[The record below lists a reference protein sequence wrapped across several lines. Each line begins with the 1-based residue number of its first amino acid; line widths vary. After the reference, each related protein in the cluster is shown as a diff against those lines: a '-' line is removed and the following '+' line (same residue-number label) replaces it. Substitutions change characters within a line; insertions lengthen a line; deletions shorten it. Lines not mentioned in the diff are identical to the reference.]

1 MTNRICIACDKNSPH
16 AFRFKV
22 NGCEIWQCERCGLGR
37 AETSTFDPK
46 SYYTADYFSGL
57 RGDGYSDYFGA
68 EPVLRREFAR
78 SVDFVRRFIGSGRLL
93 DLGCA
98 YGFFLKE
105 ARCHFEIFGI
115 ELAEHAAASCRE
127 EGLNV
132 LSGMANEANMEQ
144 IGEVDVITMFDV
156 IEHLPQP
163 GEVLAL
169 CYRYLKPGGIIVIT
183 TGDFA
188 SMMARWAGA
197 NWRLMTPPQ
206 HLWYFTK
213 ESLRRI
219 SRQFGLSMEHFDYP
233 AKRVPLSLIVF
244 QLQRMLGVRGSSSP
258 VASSHWYTAQS
269 VRCDARGPAQRRIIR
284 GDRLTLLQILLL
296 TAYAGGMSAGQLLFK
311 MAANS
316 YGTAN
321 VGTGERLLA
330 LFCNPYFLSALVL
343 YAGLALL
350 WVWILS
356 FTPLSRAY
364 PFVALAFALT
374 PLLAGS
380 LFGETISLRLIIGLL
395 LILGGLFFVS
405 A

>member
-37 AETSTFDPK
+37 AEASTFDPK

-258 VASSHWYTAQS
+258 VAS
-269 VRCDARGPAQRRIIR
+269 RIGIPLNLFDAMRVVLRK
-284 GDRLTLLQILLL
+284 
-296 TAYAGGMSAGQLLFK
+296 GGS
-311 MAANS
+311 S
-316 YGTAN
+316 E
-321 VGTGERLLA
+321 V
-330 LFCNPYFLSALVL
+330 
-343 YAGLALL
+343 
-350 WVWILS
+350 
-356 FTPLSRAY
+356 
-364 PFVALAFALT
+364 
-374 PLLAGS
+374 
-380 LFGETISLRLIIGLL
+380 IG
-395 LILGGLFFVS
+395 
-405 A
+405 

>member
-1 MTNRICIACDKNSPH
+1 M
-16 AFRFKV
+16 
-22 NGCEIWQCERCGLGR
+22 
-37 AETSTFDPK
+37 
-46 SYYTADYFSGL
+46 

-115 ELAEHAAASCRE
+115 QLAEHAAASCRE

-213 ESLRRI
+213 ESLLVF

-233 AKRVPLSLIVF
+233 GQTRSLVAYCFSIAADARCARLI
-244 QLQRMLGVRGSSSP
+244 QSSREL
-258 VASSHWYTAQS
+258 HWYTAQS

-343 YAGLALL
+343 LRRPCTSMGVDFQFHTFVSSLSMGGAG
-350 WVWILS
+350 I
-356 FTPLSRAY
+356 
-364 PFVALAFALT
+364 ALT

-395 LILGGLFFVS
+395 WILGGLFFVS